1 MPYSTTTILALSLFI
16 AFALSFVYR
25 HLTGGSQIQRLVGPK
40 RGSLFWGV
48 DLALLHNYIAD
59 VDLFAD
65 WSEVWGNVYRIPT
78 VLGGQ
83 RLVLLDPTA
92 VSHIVHTHDNYQR
105 PSGIRDMLHRLAG
118 PGLLWAEGDVHRR
131 QRRILAPAF
140 TNQRLRDI
148 YPVLLECAEKVR
160 TEWARSEKGASAVDI
175 DAHSWMS
182 RLTLDS
188 IGISAF
194 QFDFGSISGQ
204 ASRIANAVDAF
215 AQLAQTP
222 LNVVAPL
229 FLHVF
234 PFIYRVPTAR
244 IRMMLELHASLRG
257 AGAAIIENYKQSK
270 DDPAYAGSARLIT
283 SLANA
288 HLERN
293 QMKNLSEFELIS
305 TINTT
310 ILAGYETT
318 AVTLAWA
325 LYELSN
331 NLACQSQLRAEIE
344 AFQEDPTF
352 EQMQHEMPYLE
363 GVVREVV
370 RLRPAFNDFAR
381 VAACDDVI
389 PLSTPIV
396 TKDGRSIDSIV
407 IKKGEDLVIPVRALN
422 RRKELWGNDASEFRP
437 SRWLEERSH
446 TRKSGGKLAA
456 DFSFSD
462 GPRNCIGQGY
472 AILAMKTALF
482 VLIRNYV
489 VAPSLRDQA
498 VDSFKGLLFRPRSV
512 GEKDCHLY
520 LTVSPVSESSVPP
533 TLS

>member
-1 MPYSTTTILALSLFI
+1 MPYNIIATLALSLLI
-16 AFALSFVYR
+16 ALALFLVYHHR
-25 HLTGGSQIQRLVGPK
+25 DGGSQIRLICGPQ
-40 RGSLFWGV
+40 RGSLLWGV

-59 VDLFAD
+59 IDLFAD
-65 WSEVWGNVYRIPT
+65 WSDFWGNVYRIPT

-92 VSHIVHTHDNYQR
+92 VSHIVHTHNRYQR
-105 PSGIRDMLHRLAG
+105 PAGIRDMLHRLTG

-140 TNQRLRDI
+140 TNQRLRNI
-148 YPVLLECAEKVR
+148 YPVLLGCAEKVSHLHTLHGGYECHIHINLSAGTHR
-160 TEWARSEKGASAVDI
+160 MGSIGKGRGCCRYRCP
-175 DAHSWMS
+175 HMC
-182 RLTLDS
+182 RLDS
-188 IGISAF
+188 IVLSAF
-194 QFDFGSISGQ
+194 QYDFGSITGL

-215 AQLAQTP
+215 AQLDQNANKCGGT
-222 LNVVAPL
+222 PL
-229 FLHVF
+229 FLHIF
-234 PFIYRVPTAR
+234 PFIYR
-244 IRMMLELHASLRG
+244 
-257 AGAAIIENYKQSK
+257 NYKQSK
-270 DDPAYAGSARLIT
+270 DDPAYVGSARLIT

-288 HLERN
+288 QLEGN
-293 QMKNLSEFELIS
+293 QMKSLSELELIS
-305 TINTT
+305 HGYAPLIISFVLQINTT

-331 NLACQSQLRAEIE
+331 NLACQSKLRAEIA
-344 AFQEDPTF
+344 AFQDDPTF

-389 PLSTPIV
+389 PLSAPIV

-407 IKKGEDLVIPVRALN
+407 IKKGENLVIPVRALN
-422 RRKELWGNDASEFRP
+422 RRKELWGERCVVGGSLP
-437 SRWLEERSH
+437 YEEV
-446 TRKSGGKLAA
+446 GGKLAA

-482 VLIRNYV
+482 VLLRNYI
-489 VAPSLRDQA
+489 VAPSLRNQA

-520 LTVSPVSESSVPP
+520 LTVSPVSEPSALPA
-533 TLS
+533 LS

>member
-1 MPYSTTTILALSLFI
+1 MPYNIIATLALSLLI
-16 AFALSFVYR
+16 ALALFLVYHHR
-25 HLTGGSQIQRLVGPK
+25 DGGSQIRLICGPQ
-40 RGSLFWGV
+40 RGSLLWGV

-59 VDLFAD
+59 IDLFAD
-65 WSEVWGNVYRIPT
+65 WSDFWGNVYRIPT

-92 VSHIVHTHDNYQR
+92 VSHIVHTHDRYQR
-105 PSGIRDMLHRLAG
+105 PAGIRDMLHRLTG

-140 TNQRLRDI
+140 TNQRLRNI
-148 YPVLLECAEKVR
+148 YPVLLGCAEKVR
-160 TEWARSEKGASAVDI
+160 TEWARSEKGEAAVDI
-175 DAHSWMS
+175 DAHTWMS

-188 IGISAF
+188 IGLSAF
-194 QFDFGSISGQ
+194 QYDFGSITGL

-215 AQLAQTP
+215 AQLDQTP
-222 LNVVAPL
+222 IN
-229 FLHVF
+229 HD
-234 PFIYRVPTAR
+234 AR
-244 IRMMLELHASLRG
+244 TSCFFAG

-270 DDPAYAGSARLIT
+270 DDPAYVGSARLIT

-288 HLERN
+288 QLEGN
-293 QMKNLSEFELIS
+293 QMKSLSELELIS
-305 TINTT
+305 MASAESLYINTT

-331 NLACQSQLRAEIE
+331 NLTCQSKLRAEIA
-344 AFQEDPTF
+344 AFQDDPTF

-389 PLSTPIV
+389 PLSAPIV

-407 IKKGEDLVIPVRALN
+407 IKKGENLVIPVRALS
-422 RRKELWGNDASEFRP
+422 RRKELWGSDASDFRP
-437 SRWLEERSH
+437 DRWFEDRSH

-482 VLIRNYV
+482 VLLRNYI

-512 GEKDCHLY
+512 GRRIVTC
-520 LTVSPVSESSVPP
+520 T
-533 TLS
+533 

>member
-1 MPYSTTTILALSLFI
+1 MPYNIITTLALSLLI
-16 AFALSFVYR
+16 ALAFFLVYHHR
-25 HLTGGSQIQRLVGPK
+25 NGGSQIRLICGPQ
-40 RGSLFWGV
+40 RGSLLWGV

-59 VDLFAD
+59 IDLFAD
-65 WSEVWGNVYRIPT
+65 WSDFWGNVYRIPT

-92 VSHIVHTHDNYQR
+92 VSHIVHTHDRYQR
-105 PSGIRDMLHRLAG
+105 PAGIRDMLHRLTG

-140 TNQRLRDI
+140 TNQRLRNI
-148 YPVLLECAEKVR
+148 YPVLLGCAEKVR
-160 TEWARSEKGASAVDI
+160 TEWARSEKGEAAVDI
-175 DAHSWMS
+175 DAHTWMS

-188 IGISAF
+188 IGLSAF
-194 QFDFGSISGQ
+194 QYDFGSITGL

-215 AQLAQTP
+215 AQLDQTP
-222 LNVVAPL
+222 INVVAPL
-229 FLHVF
+229 FLHIF
-234 PFIYRVPTAR
+234 PFIYRVPSAR
-244 IRMMLELHASLRG
+244 ISMMLELHASLRG
-257 AGAAIIENYKQSK
+257 AGAAIIENYKKSK
-270 DDPAYAGSARLIT
+270 DDPAYVGSARLIT

-288 HLERN
+288 QLEGN
-293 QMKNLSEFELIS
+293 QMKSLSELELIS

-331 NLACQSQLRAEIE
+331 NLACQSKLRAEI
-344 AFQEDPTF
+344 AVFQDDPTF

-389 PLSTPIV
+389 PLSAPIV

-407 IKKGEDLVIPVRALN
+407 IKKGENLVIPVRALN
-422 RRKELWGNDASEFRP
+422 RRKELWGSDASDFRP
-437 SRWLEERSH
+437 NRWLEDCSH
-446 TRKSGGKLAA
+446 TRKLGGKLAA

-482 VLIRNYV
+482 VLLRNYI
-489 VAPSLRDQA
+489 VAPSLHDQA

-520 LTVSPVSESSVPP
+520 LTVSPVSEPSALPA
-533 TLS
+533 LL